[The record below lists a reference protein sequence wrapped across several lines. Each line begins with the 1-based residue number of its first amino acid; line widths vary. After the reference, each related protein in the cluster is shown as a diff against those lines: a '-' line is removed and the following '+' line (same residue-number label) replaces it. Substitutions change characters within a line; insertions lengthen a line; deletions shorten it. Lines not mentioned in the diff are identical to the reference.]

1 MFQTDGHIRLTP
13 NMPYF
18 MQIIVFPVQNST
30 FHHVSQS
37 QNLACLTFRT
47 ASDFCWKPSLKL
59 SALPAITGFNFA
71 CVEFFDE
78 FCNISNV
85 TLPFYV
91 ESARKWTVAKLDVK
105 MLLTLVSCKATSG

>member
-1 MFQTDGHIRLTP
+1 MIS

-18 MQIIVFPVQNST
+18 MQYFQCKIVLFITCHKVKN
-30 FHHVSQS
+30 F
-37 QNLACLTFRT
+37 QNLVCLTFRT

-78 FCNISNV
+78 FRNIFVLDGHVQMKRGRSMD
-85 TLPFYV
+85 PF
-91 ESARKWTVAKLDVK
+91 K
-105 MLLTLVSCKATSG
+105 

>member
-1 MFQTDGHIRLTP
+1 
-13 NMPYF
+13 MPYF

-59 SALPAITGFNFA
+59 SALPAITGFNSA

-78 FCNISNV
+78 FYNI
-85 TLPFYV
+85 
-91 ESARKWTVAKLDVK
+91 TVLR
-105 MLLTLVSCKATSG
+105 LVSKKMDGRKTGRFRCRCHEWFRIMENFP